1 MASLKDRLSRWRTP
15 LGVRGPLPP
24 DERLRRRRETIA
36 IGVTAV
42 LFALLAVM
50 GLWTPELSQSQ
61 SQASNV
67 LFFLIT
73 NLNLVLLVL
82 LMFLVV
88 RNLVKLV
95 LERRRG
101 IVGSRLRSRLVLAF
115 VGLSLIPTVML
126 FLVAEGFISR
136 TIDNWFSG
144 SVEQS
149 LSNAFELGNGL
160 RKKLGNDGLRE
171 ARVLA
176 DTIGAQGLLAADR
189 TAALRALIERER
201 SARDALGID
210 VHAGEQLIAS
220 ARREDAQEWRLSLR
234 NNDIGGALSSGDGF
248 VRPLSLR
255 DGEVIRCGAPI
266 RAAGGAAV
274 GVVIVDVLIPRSIS
288 RNVDAVAQS
297 YQEYRQLKTYR
308 QPMKNSYTL
317 SFLLITLVVVFSAT
331 WFGFYLAKGIT
342 GPIQRLGEGMREV
355 AHGDWDYRA
364 QPEGDEEIAELF
376 SSFNQMTADLTAN
389 HKALE
394 ERRRYI
400 ENILANIA
408 AGVISIDAEGCVA
421 TINPA
426 AEMMLSL
433 PAESVRGRLWRHV
446 FDRAE
451 LRSFSEI
458 IDRVGGGETAT
469 VERQLNL
476 THGTR
481 ELAVWVTVT
490 SLTAEDGS
498 AAGMIVFVEDVTH
511 LLRVERMEAW
521 REVARRIAHEI
532 KNPLTP
538 IQLSAQRLRKGY
550 LDGTQGRDR
559 TLLDECTRT
568 IIGQVDALKRL
579 VNEFSTFA
587 RLPTATFAPDDLN
600 RIVEDALILFRDAH
614 AGIQFDV
621 QLEAAVPQLALDRD
635 AIKRAVVNL
644 LDNAVA
650 ACQSPETSNPRIEV
664 VTAYDA
670 AVGVVRLEVAD
681 NGTGMSPDVKARAF
695 EPYFS
700 TKRDGTGLGLAIVS
714 AIAADHQAYARIRD
728 NLPRGTR
735 VIIEF
740 PVRRAAALPAAA
752 NA

>member
-1 MASLKDRLSRWRTP
+1 MKQRLARWRTP
-15 LGVRGPLPP
+15 FGVRSPLPP
-24 DERLRRRRETIA
+24 DERQRRRRETIV

-42 LFALLAVM
+42 LFAVLAVI
-50 GLWTPELSQSQ
+50 GLWTPEVSLTDA
-61 SQASNV
+61 QASSV
-67 LFFLIT
+67 LFFFVS
-73 NLNLVLLVL
+73 NLNIVLLIL
-82 LMFLVV
+82 LLFLVV

-101 IVGSRLRSRLVLAF
+101 IVGARLRTRLVLAF
-115 VGLSLIPTVML
+115 VGLSLIPTIML
-126 FLVAEGFISR
+126 FFVAEGFISR
-136 TIDNWFSG
+136 TIDNWFS
-144 SVEQS
+144 SSIEQS
-149 LSNAFELGNGL
+149 LSSAAELGTDI
-160 RKKLGNDGLRE
+160 RQKLSNDGLRD

-176 DTIGAQGLLAADR
+176 EEISTRDLLAPAR
-189 TAALRALIERER
+189 HAQLRELIERGR
-201 SARDALGID
+201 AARDAVGID
-210 VHAGEQLIAS
+210 VHAGEQLV
-220 ARREDAQEWRLSLR
+220 ARVRRDDARDWRLLLR
-234 NNDIGGALSSGDGF
+234 NSDLTAALKSGERF
-248 VRPLSLR
+248 LRPLSLR
-255 DGEVIRCGAPI
+255 EGEVLRCGVPI
-266 RAAGGAAV
+266 QTRGGGAID
-274 GVVIVDVLIPRSIS
+274 GVIVVDALIPRTMS
-288 RNVDAVAQS
+288 RNVEAVSRS

-317 SFLLITLVVVFSAT
+317 SFLLITLVVIFSAT

-355 AHGDWDYRA
+355 AHGNWDYRA

-376 SSFNQMTADLTAN
+376 GSFNQMTADLTAN
-389 HKALE
+389 HAALE

-400 ENILANIA
+400 ESILANIA
-408 AGVISIDAEGCVA
+408 AGVISIDADGCVA

-433 PAESVRGRLWRHV
+433 TAESVRGRLWHHV
-446 FDRAE
+446 FDRSE
-451 LRSFSEI
+451 LRPFSELVE
-458 IDRVGGGETAT
+458 RVASGEVATA
-469 VERQLNL
+469 ERQLNL
-476 THGTR
+476 TRGSR
-481 ELAVWVTVT
+481 ELAVWLTVT
-490 SLTAEDGS
+490 TLTTEGGGR
-498 AAGMIVFVEDVTH
+498 AGLILFLEDVTH

-550 LDGTQGRDR
+550 GDGTQERDR
-559 TLLDECTRT
+559 MLLEECTRT

-587 RLPTATFAPDDLN
+587 RLPTATFAPEDLN
-600 RIVEDALILFRDAH
+600 RIVDEALILFRDAH
-614 AGIQFDV
+614 PGITFV
-621 QLEAAVPQLALDRD
+621 TQLDPSVPALALDRD

-650 ACQSPETSNPRIEV
+650 ACQSSQDEPARIEV

-670 AVGVVRLEVAD
+670 GVGLVRLEVAD
-681 NGTGMSPDVKARAF
+681 NGSGMTPEVKARAF

-700 TKRDGTGLGLAIVS
+700 TKREGTGLGLAIVS

-728 NLPRGTR
+728 NSPNGTR
-735 VIIEF
+735 VIIEI
-740 PVRRAAALPAAA
+740 PVRRAAVLPAAA

>member
-1 MASLKDRLSRWRTP
+1 LAKWRAP
-15 LGVRGPLPP
+15 LGVRSPLPP
-24 DERLRRRRETIA
+24 DERRRRRRETIA

-42 LFALLAVM
+42 MFAALAVV
-50 GLWTPELSQSQ
+50 GLWTPELSLTQ

-67 LFFLIT
+67 LFFFVS
-73 NLNLVLLVL
+73 NLNLVLLIL

-101 IVGSRLRSRLVLAF
+101 IVGARLRTRLVLAF
-115 VGLSLIPTVML
+115 VGLSLIPTIML
-126 FLVAEGFISR
+126 FFVAEGFISR
-136 TIDNWFSG
+136 TIDNWFSSG
-144 SVEQS
+144 VEQS
-149 LSNAFELGNGL
+149 LTSAFELGNGL
-160 RKKLGNDGLRE
+160 RQTLGNNGLRD

-176 DTIGAQGLLAADR
+176 ESIAARDLLAAEHHATLQELIDR
-189 TAALRALIERER
+189 ERALR
-201 SARDALGID
+201 DAIGID
-210 VHAGEQLIAS
+210 VHAGGQLIAS
-220 ARREDAQEWRLSLR
+220 VRRDDVRDWHLGLR
-234 NNDIGGALSSGDGF
+234 NSDFSSALGDGDSF
-248 VRPLSLR
+248 IRPLALR
-255 DGEVIRCGAPI
+255 EGEVLRCGVPV
-266 RAAGGAAV
+266 RNRQGTVDGL
-274 GVVIVDVLIPRSIS
+274 VIVDVLIPRSVS
-288 RNVDAVAQS
+288 RNVDAVARS

-317 SFLLITLVVVFSAT
+317 SFLLITLVVIFSAT

-342 GPIQRLGEGMREV
+342 DPIQHLGEGMREV
-355 AHGDWDYRA
+355 AHGNWEYRA

-376 SSFNQMTADLTAN
+376 GSFNQMTADLTAN
-389 HKALE
+389 HAALE

-426 AEMMLSL
+426 AEMLLSL

-446 FDRAE
+446 FDRPE
-451 LRSFSEI
+451 LRTFTEI
-458 IDRVGGGETAT
+458 IERVDGGEVATA
-469 VERQLNL
+469 ERQLNL

-481 ELAVWVTVT
+481 ELAVWVTAT
-490 SLTAEDGS
+490 TLTGEDS
-498 AAGMIVFVEDVTH
+498 HAAGIILFIEDVTH

-550 LDGTQGRDR
+550 GEGTPERDR

-587 RLPTATFAPDDLN
+587 RLPTATFAPEELN
-600 RIVEDALILFRDAH
+600 RIVEDALILFREAH
-614 AGIQFDV
+614 AGIEFVSELDGAIPV
-621 QLEAAVPQLALDRD
+621 LPLDRD

-650 ACQSPETSNPRIEV
+650 ACQGSPTAAARIEV

-670 AVGVVRLEVAD
+670 GVGVVRLEVAD
-681 NGTGMSPDVKARAF
+681 NGSGMSAEVKARAF

-714 AIAADHQAYARIRD
+714 AIAADHHSYARIRD
-728 NLPRGTR
+728 NQPHGTR
-735 VIIEF
+735 VILEF
-740 PVRRAAALPAAA
+740 PVRRAAVLPAAA

>member
-1 MASLKDRLSRWRTP
+1 

-24 DERLRRRRETIA
+24 DERLRRRRETVA

-42 LFALLAVM
+42 LFALLAVI
-50 GLWTPELSQSQ
+50 GLWTPELSLSD

-67 LFFLIT
+67 LFFLVT
-73 NLNLVLLVL
+73 NLNLVLLIL

-88 RNLVKLV
+88 RNLVKLL

-115 VGLSLIPTVML
+115 VGLSLIPTIML

-149 LSNAFELGNGL
+149 LSSAFELGNGL
-160 RKKLGNDGLRE
+160 RKKLGNDGLRD

-176 DTIGAQGLLAADR
+176 EAISTGGLLADDR
-189 TAALRALIERER
+189 RAELRALIERER
-201 SARDALGID
+201 GLRDAVGID
-210 VHAGEQLIAS
+210 VHVGEQLIAS
-220 ARREDAQEWRLSLR
+220 VRRDDARGWRLALR
-234 NNDIGGALSSGDGF
+234 NNDLGGALTSGESF
-248 VRPLSLR
+248 LRPLALR
-255 DGEVIRCGAPI
+255 EGEVIRCGVPI
-266 RAAGGAAV
+266 RDGRGAAS

-288 RNVDAVAQS
+288 RNVDVVARS
-297 YQEYRQLKTYR
+297 YQEYRQMKTYR

-355 AHGDWDYRA
+355 AHGNWDYRA

-376 SSFNQMTADLTAN
+376 GSFNQMTADLTAN
-389 HKALE
+389 HSALE

-426 AEMMLSL
+426 AEMMLTL

-446 FDRAE
+446 FDRPE

-458 IDRVGGGETAT
+458 IERVAGGESATA
-469 VERQLNL
+469 ERQLNL
-476 THGTR
+476 TRGSR

-490 SLTAEDGS
+490 SLTVDDGS
-498 AAGMIVFVEDVTH
+498 AAGMILFVEDVTH

-550 LDGTQGRDR
+550 GDGTQERDR

-587 RLPTATFAPDDLN
+587 RLPTATFAPEDLN

-614 AGIQFDV
+614 AGIAFV
-621 QLEAAVPQLALDRD
+621 AQLDGAIPPLALDRD
-635 AIKRAVVNL
+635 AVKRAVVNL
-644 LDNAVA
+644 LDNAVS
-650 ACQSPETSNPRIEV
+650 ACQSFETADARIEV
-664 VTAYDA
+664 VTAYDEG
-670 AVGVVRLEVAD
+670 VGVVRLEVAD
-681 NGTGMSPDVKARAF
+681 NGSGMSPDVKARAF

-728 NLPRGTR
+728 NHPRGTR

-740 PVRRAAALPAAA
+740 PMRRAAVLPAAA